1 MRIKKISRIF
11 AIAAVSVILSALF
24 SISAFAMGNAEFTIP
39 KNTATGKNFSVSLK
53 VTADKDI
60 GFVTAMITYDDTVAE
75 FSPSD
80 NASGGDGIINLKG
93 FPDNASKELTFKLN
107 FKALKSG
114 TCRMNLTNCFVTSP
128 DGDQIG
134 SPTAYANVT
143 VTGSGSNSNDSHNE
157 NSVSSNTDN
166 KQPPQGYLKSLTV
179 SEGVLKPDFS
189 FDIYDYHVD
198 VDENV
203 EICEI
208 EGETASDTDSI
219 WYTGNEN
226 LIVGNNVRTI
236 EVTDKDGNSHV
247 YTITITRAGN
257 PLSSEQIKDDSSS
270 ASLNTEISDSDDT
283 DISANSDS
291 SSLKAVTDDEDGLA
305 KYRKI
310 LTPALIIILIA
321 LIIALVVLVIW
332 LRKKKSEYRHE
343 KKTNNRRKR

>member
-1 MRIKKISRIF
+1 MKIKKISRIF
-11 AIAAVSVILSALF
+11 TIAAVSVILSALF
-24 SISAFAMGNAEFTIP
+24 GISAFALGNAEFTIP
-39 KNTATGKNFSVSLK
+39 KNASAGSNFSVSVK
-53 VTADKDI
+53 VTADKEI

-80 NASGGDGIINLKG
+80 NASGGDGIVNLKG
-93 FPDNASKELTFKLN
+93 FPENASKELTFKLN

-134 SPTAYANVT
+134 SPNAYANVT
-143 VTGSGSNSNDSHNE
+143 ITGSGLNSNDSPNE
-157 NSVSSNTDN
+157 NSVSSSIDN
-166 KQPPQGYLKSLTV
+166 QQPPQGYLKSLTV

-198 VDENV
+198 VDENI

-208 EGETASDTDSI
+208 EGETASDTDTI

-236 EVTDKDGNSHV
+236 RVTDENGNSHV
-247 YTITITRAGN
+247 YTITITRAGI
-257 PLSSEQIKDDSSS
+257 SSEQIKDDSSA
-270 ASLNTEISDSDDT
+270 ASLNTDTSDSA
-283 DISANSDS
+283 DIESSMRSDS
-291 SSLKAVTDDEDGLA
+291 SSLGAVTDDEDGLA

-332 LRKKKSEYRHE
+332 LRKKKSEYSHG
-343 KKTNNRRKR
+343 KKTNTRRKR